1 MNIEA
6 VDDRSENH
14 APEGPGRRLKAL
26 REAQQLEL
34 GRVASLLHL
43 SEDKLRLLE
52 AEDYGELPGPV
63 FVQGYIRNYARLLGV
78 PVEPLITAFRNQSP
92 EGSRQPELRISQVRH
107 EVRSSHLLVR
117 LVTWAIVFG
126 LVALVVIWWRGY
138 LQWPMKDSLP
148 GVGQDQETLLEPPEG
163 AGGPGF
169 ASMPSFL
176 DLAGDEEASD
186 DGTLAIPDMEPRDP
200 GPSESGPEI
209 ETTTDDTSPRSGTA
223 PETMPLETR
232 VEEPENAGAGDQSR
246 TAGETPETTPPRQ
259 TPATEGR
266 VVVQFNGKS
275 WSRIRDA
282 TGRFKVQE
290 EMAEGARLV
299 LKGTPPYDLVLGNAT
314 VVEIWVDGEVFDL
327 TPHLRGNVARFT
339 LDPDKI

>member
-1 MNIEA
+1 MNMEA
-6 VDDRSENH
+6 VDDRSENQ
-14 APEGPGRRLKAL
+14 APEGPGRRLKAS
-26 REAQQLEL
+26 REAQQLDL

-43 SEDKLRLLE
+43 SEEKLRLLE

-107 EVRSSHLLVR
+107 EVHSSHLLVR

-126 LVALVVIWWRGY
+126 LVALVFIWWRGY
-138 LQWPMKDSLP
+138 LQWPMKYSPP
-148 GVGQDQETLLEPPEG
+148 GVNQDQESLLEPPEG

-176 DLAGDEEASD
+176 DSAGDEEASD
-186 DGTLAIPDMEPRDP
+186 DGTLAIPDMELRNPD
-200 GPSESGPEI
+200 PSESGAEI
-209 ETTTDDTSPRSGTA
+209 EATTGDTSPQTGPT
-223 PETMPLETR
+223 PETMPQETL
-232 VEEPENAGAGDQSR
+232 VEESKDAAAGEQSQ
-246 TAGETPETTPPRQ
+246 TAGEIPGTTPPRQ
-259 TPATEGR
+259 TPATEAR

-290 EMAEGARLV
+290 EMVEGTRLE